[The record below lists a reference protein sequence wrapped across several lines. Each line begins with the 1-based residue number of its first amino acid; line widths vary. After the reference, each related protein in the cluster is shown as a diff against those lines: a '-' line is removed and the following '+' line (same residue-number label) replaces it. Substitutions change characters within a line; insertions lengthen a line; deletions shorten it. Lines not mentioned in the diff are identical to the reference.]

1 MPPNTKPRRIR
12 KVKCDE
18 AKPHCTRCT
27 STGRK
32 CDGYSPPPSRTPS
45 PSSTAL
51 MERPDLFKSVAE
63 KRSFSFFQSRASTQL
78 AGQFHMLFW
87 SNEVLQAAIHY
98 PSVRHLVIALGSA
111 YEWFENRAPRC
122 ANAAD
127 SSGGMQ
133 FAMQQSN
140 HAIRYM
146 GDVFSLQGAD
156 GQSIERICCIL
167 TASILFT
174 YLASLQGN
182 LLQAIQH
189 VRSGL
194 RVLQDFESMDHFSG
208 PRSPSYPV
216 PVLRLRTLLIS
227 IYGQVRTMINDESLL
242 KWHHDPLISHLE
254 PVSYFMSVDEAH
266 GYVERLFHNL
276 QAFLQ
281 ATERFPPRTIE
292 ELTAFASRR
301 KQLRSALTDSCEALD
316 LLATRYQSGKSANE
330 SSGIIILRLYHILID
345 IRLEID
351 PLKPA
356 SRETAFD
363 NLQDRLE
370 KILTYCEHLVE
381 ENNTVYRTPSCTSG
395 LGIVLPLHTVAAR
408 SRNPQRR
415 RRALDLLLSIDRR
428 ECLWDS
434 ILTGRIATKTM
445 EIEEH
450 AHSAAMAHRLEDQA
464 QELDHARVREVK
476 IEFTEE
482 KKVLLQYVTVGDW
495 KVGRRGTQ
503 HVIEW

>member
-1 MPPNTKPRRIR
+1 
-12 KVKCDE
+12 
-18 AKPHCTRCT
+18 
-27 STGRK
+27 
-32 CDGYSPPPSRTPS
+32 
-45 PSSTAL
+45 
-51 MERPDLFKSVAE
+51 MERPNLFKSTAE
-63 KRSFSFFQSRASTQL
+63 KRSFSFFQVRASTQL

-98 PSVRHLVIALGSA
+98 PSVRHLVIAVGAA
-111 YEWFENRAPRC
+111 YEWFEQGGPEDSNV
-122 ANAAD
+122 AD
-127 SSGGMQ
+127 SSVGIQ
-133 FAMQQSN
+133 FAMQQCN

-146 GDVFSLQGAD
+146 GDVFPSQGTG
-156 GQSIERICCIL
+156 GQTVERVCCIL

-182 LLQAIQH
+182 ILQAIQH

-194 RVLQDFESMDHFSG
+194 RVLQDFESLDHFDG

-216 PVLRLRTLLIS
+216 PLLRLRTLLIS

-254 PVSYFMSVDEAH
+254 PVSCFMSVDEAH

-276 QAFLQ
+276 QGFLQ
-281 ATERFPPRTIE
+281 ATDRFPPRTTA

-301 KQLRSALTDSCEALD
+301 KQLRSALDDSCEALD
-316 LLATRYQSGKSANE
+316 LLAARHQPGKSGTE
-330 SSGIIILRLYHILID
+330 SSGIIILRLYHIIIG

-356 SRETAFD
+356 KRESAFD
-363 NLQDRLE
+363 AVQDQLE
-370 KILTYCEHLVE
+370 QILTFCEQLVKD
-381 ENNTVYRTPSCTSG
+381 NDKVYTTPSCTSG

-408 SRNPQRR
+408 CRNPYHR

-434 ILTGRIATKTM
+434 GLTGRIVTKTM

-450 AHSAAMAHRLEDQA
+450 AHSIALAHSLKGRPEELEY
-464 QELDHARVREVK
+464 ARVREVK
-476 IEFTEE
+476 VEFTEE
-482 KKVLLQYVTVGDW
+482 KKVLLRYITVGDW
-495 KVGRRGTQ
+495 KVGGSGTQ

>member
-1 MPPNTKPRRIR
+1 MKT
-12 KVKCDE
+12 V
-18 AKPHCTRCT
+18 
-27 STGRK
+27 
-32 CDGYSPPPSRTPS
+32 
-45 PSSTAL
+45 
-51 MERPDLFKSVAE
+51 
-63 KRSFSFFQSRASTQL
+63 
-78 AGQFHMLFW
+78 
-87 SNEVLQAAIHY
+87 
-98 PSVRHLVIALGSA
+98 
-111 YEWFENRAPRC
+111 
-122 ANAAD
+122 D
-127 SSGGMQ
+127 SGAGMQ
-133 FAMQQSN
+133 FAMQQCN

-146 GDVFSLQGAD
+146 DGVFQSQVTA
-156 GQSIERICCIL
+156 GQTIERTCCIL

-194 RVLQDFESMDHFSG
+194 KVLQDFERNDQFDG
-208 PRSPSYPV
+208 PRSPPYPV

-227 IYGQVRTMINDESLL
+227 IYGQVRTMINDESLQ
-242 KWHHDPLISHLE
+242 KWHHDPLVSHLE

-281 ATERFPPRTIE
+281 ASEQSPPRTSE
-292 ELTAFASRR
+292 ELAAFISRR
-301 KQLRSALTDSCEALD
+301 RQLRSALKDSCEALD
-316 LLATRYQSGKSANE
+316 LLAARQQAGNSGPE
-330 SSGIIILRLYHILID
+330 SKGIVILRLYHILIG

-351 PLKPA
+351 PLQPA
-356 SRETAFD
+356 KRESAFD
-363 NLQDRLE
+363 NMQDRLE
-370 KILTYCEHLVE
+370 QILTFCEQLVKHDY
-381 ENNTVYRTPSCTSG
+381 TVYTRPSCSSG

-408 SRNPQRR
+408 CRNPRHR
-415 RRALDLLLSIDRR
+415 RRALDLLLSIGRR

-450 AHSAAMAHRLEDQA
+450 AHSMALTHKAEDQA
-464 QELDHARVREVK
+464 KELDNARVREVK

-482 KKVLLQYVTVGDW
+482 KKVLLQYITVRDYKTG
-495 KVGRRGTQ
+495 GSGTR

>member
-1 MPPNTKPRRIR
+1 MAI
-12 KVKCDE
+12 V
-18 AKPHCTRCT
+18 
-27 STGRK
+27 
-32 CDGYSPPPSRTPS
+32 
-45 PSSTAL
+45 
-51 MERPDLFKSVAE
+51 ERPDLFKSTAE
-63 KRSFSFFQSRASTQL
+63 KRSFSFFQIRASTQL

-98 PSVRHLVIALGSA
+98 PSVRHLVIALGAA
-111 YEWFENRAPRC
+111 YEWFEQGAPRC
-122 ANAAD
+122 TNSTATNM
-127 SSGGMQ
+127 GMQ

-140 HAIRYM
+140 QAIRFM
-146 GDVFSLQGAD
+146 EDVFSSEVTD
-156 GQSIERICCIL
+156 GKSIERICCIL

-208 PRSPSYPV
+208 TRSPSYPV

-254 PVSYFMSVDEAH
+254 PVTYFMSVDEAH

-281 ATERFPPRTIE
+281 ATDHFPPRTIE

-301 KQLRSALTDSCEALD
+301 KQLRGALTDSCEALER
-316 LLATRYQSGKSANE
+316 LAERHQSGESVKE

-356 SRETAFD
+356 NRETAFD
-363 NLQDRLE
+363 KLQDRLE
-370 KILTYCEHLVE
+370 QILIFCEQLVK
-381 ENNTVYRTPSCTSG
+381 ENNTVYTTPSCTSG

-408 SRNPQRR
+408 CRNSDCR
-415 RRALDLLLSIDRR
+415 RRALDLLLSIDKR

-434 ILTGRIATKTM
+434 VLTGRIATKTM
-445 EIEEH
+445 ELEEH
-450 AHSAAMAHRLEDQA
+450 AHSVAMAQSLENRA
-464 QELDHARVREVK
+464 KVLDHARVREVK

-482 KKVLLQYVTVGDW
+482 KKVLLQYITVGDW
-495 KVGRRGTQ
+495 KNGGSGTQ
-503 HVIEW
+503 HMIEW

>member
-1 MPPNTKPRRIR
+1 
-12 KVKCDE
+12 
-18 AKPHCTRCT
+18 
-27 STGRK
+27 
-32 CDGYSPPPSRTPS
+32 
-45 PSSTAL
+45 
-51 MERPDLFKSVAE
+51 
-63 KRSFSFFQSRASTQL
+63 
-78 AGQFHMLFW
+78 MLFW
-87 SNEVLQAAIHY
+87 SNEVLRAAIHY
-98 PSVRHLVIALGSA
+98 PSVRHLVIALGAA
-111 YEWFENRAPRC
+111 YESFELGGSKVVKTV
-122 ANAAD
+122 D
-127 SSGGMQ
+127 SGAGMQ
-133 FAMQQSN
+133 FAMQQCN

-146 GDVFSLQGAD
+146 DDVFQYQVTV
-156 GQSIERICCIL
+156 GQTIERTCCIL

-194 RVLQDFESMDHFSG
+194 KVLQDFERDDQFDG
-208 PRSPSYPV
+208 PRSPPYPV
-216 PVLRLRTLLIS
+216 PLLRLRTLLIS
-227 IYGQVRTMINDESLL
+227 IYGQVRTMINDESLQ
-242 KWHHDPLISHLE
+242 KWHHDPLVSHLE

-281 ATERFPPRTIE
+281 ASEQSPPRTSG
-292 ELTAFASRR
+292 ELTAFISRR
-301 KQLRSALTDSCEALD
+301 RQLRSALKDSCEALD
-316 LLATRYQSGKSANE
+316 LLAARQQPGNTGPE
-330 SSGIIILRLYHILID
+330 SRGIVILRLYHILID

-351 PLKPA
+351 PLKPTK
-356 SRETAFD
+356 RESAFD

-370 KILTYCEHLVE
+370 QILIFCEQLVKDDH
-381 ENNTVYRTPSCTSG
+381 TVYTRPSCSSG

-408 SRNPQRR
+408 CRSPRHR

-450 AHSAAMAHRLEDQA
+450 AHSMALAHKLEDQA
-464 QELDHARVREVK
+464 RELDDARVREVK

-482 KKVLLQYVTVGDW
+482 KKVLLQYITVRDYRTG
-495 KVGRRGTQ
+495 GSGTR